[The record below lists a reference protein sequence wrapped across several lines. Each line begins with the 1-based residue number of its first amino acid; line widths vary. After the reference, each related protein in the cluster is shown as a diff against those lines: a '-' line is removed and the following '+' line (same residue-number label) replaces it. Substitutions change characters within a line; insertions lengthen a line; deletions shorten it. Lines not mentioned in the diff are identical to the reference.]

1 MLRVIIQS
9 KTNTV
14 SSSSFAIMITVNVD
28 IFVDCITY
36 VLINLLDF
44 LVDGNIPGG
53 PTTAEEVPK
62 AATWADVAF
71 DLRSKHLV
79 KDGLKA
85 PAVKRRRE
93 RIVVEVVHV
102 IVHLDVHAAWHV
114 AVVGHDVGK
123 H

>member
-14 SSSSFAIMITVNVD
+14 SSSSFHMITVNFD
-28 IFVDCITY
+28 IFVECITY
-36 VLINLLDF
+36 ALINLLDF

-93 RIVVEVVHV
+93 RVVVEVVHV
-102 IVHLDVHAAWHV
+102 IVHPDVHAAWHV

-123 H
+123 Y